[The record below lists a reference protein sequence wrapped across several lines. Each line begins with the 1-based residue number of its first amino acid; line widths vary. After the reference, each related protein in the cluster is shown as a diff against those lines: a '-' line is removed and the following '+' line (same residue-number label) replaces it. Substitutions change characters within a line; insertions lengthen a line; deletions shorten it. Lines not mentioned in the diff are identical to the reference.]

1 MKSAPRRLGRYEI
14 LRSLAQGGMA
24 ELFVARLAGI
34 EGFARQLVLKRV
46 LPNLARDR
54 EFVDM
59 FLGEARLAA
68 TLHHQNV
75 VQVLDIGQDDD
86 GFFFAM
92 ELLHGADVGE
102 LLRRTNAALPF
113 SIALE
118 VIRGACAGLHYAH
131 ERSSPQ
137 GAALGIVHRDVSPQN
152 LFVTFD
158 GGVKVLD
165 FGIAKAA
172 HQISNH
178 FTRSGTLRGK
188 LPYMSPEQCRGEPI
202 DRRSDIFSLAI
213 VLWEITVGERLFG
226 ATNQSDFEILK
237 SVIEQDAPRPSSRR
251 ADYPPHLEK
260 IVMKGL
266 QREPSAR
273 FQSADE
279 LQAELET
286 FIRMS
291 SSWASTRDVARY
303 MRDLFPDRAAAW
315 REAERHSVTVPSSP
329 GGEIVPFP
337 RPVTRVATPE
347 NTLDLPQQAPV
358 APFADTRPAPKVAV
372 SVPPQPPRAPRR
384 NGLVIGLAV
393 FSGLC
398 VIAVAVLVGYLARGG
413 SPTPAPEE
421 APIAT
426 KGSAKKGPAK
436 PGSGSLLAQS
446 FRGPEGEDLHWFQP
460 DDFLVSQEKFKGAR
474 LNNLH
479 VAKMTKEPERPGGE
493 ATFLLANDDGVKTT
507 TTYWKTRIAT
517 AEELVIDVQAFCRG
531 NWDWKNSDAP
541 TTKDEA
547 RQHEWVTGKITDTTE
562 LTSGKVMVGN
572 LRCDLD
578 GVRVIDTRLPD

>member
-1 MKSAPRRLGRYEI
+1 MIDAMKSANPRRLGRYEI
-14 LRSLAQGGMA
+14 VRSLAQGGMA

-34 EGFARQLVLKRV
+34 EGFARQVVLKRV

-102 LLRRTNAALPF
+102 LLRTANAALPLA
-113 SIALE
+113 IALE
-118 VIRGACAGLHYAH
+118 VVRGACAGLHYAH
-131 ERSSPQ
+131 ERASPQ

-165 FGIAKAA
+165 FGIAKAV

-213 VLWEITVGERLFG
+213 VLWEVTVGERLFG
-226 ATNQSDFEILK
+226 ATNQSDFDILK
-237 SVIEQDAPRPSSRR
+237 SVIEQDAPRPSTRR

-260 IVMKGL
+260 IVMRGL
-266 QREPSAR
+266 QREPTAR
-273 FQSADE
+273 YQTADE
-279 LQAELET
+279 LQADLET

-303 MRDLFPDRAAAW
+303 MRDQLPARAAAW
-315 REAERHSVTVPSSP
+315 REAERHVVTMPSGP
-329 GGEIVPFP
+329 GADIVPL
-337 RPVTRVATPE
+337 RPVTRVAPPPE
-347 NTLDLPQQAPV
+347 GTLDLPAPAPPPAAPGVETV
-358 APFADTRPAPKVAV
+358 AAPKVSV
-372 SVPPQPPRAPRR
+372 SVPREPARHARASKLVV
-384 NGLVIGLAV
+384 GLGV
-393 FSGLC
+393 FSGLA
-398 VIAVAVLVGYLARGG
+398 VIAIAVLAGYLVRGG
-413 SPTPAPEE
+413 SSAPRAE
-421 APIAT
+421 A
-426 KGSAKKGPAK
+426 S
-436 PGSGSLLAQS
+436 PGSGSAAAKHKKTKS
-446 FRGPEGEDLHWFQP
+446 DAGVPGAVDAHWFQP
-460 DDFLVSQEKFKGAR
+460 DDFLISAKKFKNAR
-474 LNNLH
+474 LNELY
-479 VAKMTKEPERPGGE
+479 VAKMTKQPERPGGE
-493 ATFLLANDDGVKTT
+493 TTFQLANGDGEMTT
-507 TTYWKTRIAT
+507 LTYWKTRIPAV
-517 AEELVIDVQAFCRG
+517 EELEHDTQVFCRG
-531 NWDWKNSDAP
+531 HWDWKTSDAP
-541 TTKDEA
+541 DTKDES
-547 RQHEWVTGKITDTTE
+547 RLEQWVTGRITDTTE
-562 LTSGKVMVGN
+562 LATGKVVTGD

-578 GVRVIDTRLPD
+578 AVRVIDQ